1 LASIEDEI
9 SDFLD
14 EAGRRLDGLWQS
26 FSSAGFSS
34 AGFSSASFSDLS
46 DTASEMTTLFEPV
59 APYNASQLLTPL
71 VSLAAGVSVLVLAG
85 VSVAALAALLAS
97 LLAVAFILAE
107 VFGYDVS
114 LANPGEFSS

>member
-1 LASIEDEI
+1 MASIEDEI

-26 FSSAGFSS
+26 FSSAGFST
-34 AGFSSASFSDLS
+34 ASFSDLS

-114 LANPGEFSS
+114 LAKPGEFSS